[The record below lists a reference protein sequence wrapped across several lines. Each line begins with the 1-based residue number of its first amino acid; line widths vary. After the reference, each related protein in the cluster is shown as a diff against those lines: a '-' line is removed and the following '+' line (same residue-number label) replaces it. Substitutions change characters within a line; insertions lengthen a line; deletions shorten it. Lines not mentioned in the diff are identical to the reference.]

1 MNALFKK
8 ACIITTLVLFCNK
21 KEKNERLV
29 LFLHYKL
36 GLIGKVVN
44 LNNIIIVNYKDF
56 LKWL

>member
-1 MNALFKK
+1 MTALFKK
-8 ACIITTLVLFCNK
+8 ACIITT
-21 KEKNERLV
+21 LV

-56 LKWL
+56 LK